1 MHFCVSLP
9 HGCSTTEL
17 LFRKYTPLSILNFI
31 SVRGMASEEAKLQY
45 VTITQKLV
53 GYGDEYYPAKVD
65 TIMYNMSQSSVWAFW
80 TTRSWL

>member
-1 MHFCVSLP
+1 
-9 HGCSTTEL
+9 
-17 LFRKYTPLSILNFI
+17 
-31 SVRGMASEEAKLQY
+31 MASEEAKLQY

-80 TTRSWL
+80 TTRSWLYSHYKITWKSPSYPLPPPPSYPFILTLSY